1 MRGRRAFAKVIPAC
15 RISSRLGESA
25 GNAEYPEI
33 QTRKGSDAGVGLD
46 EAVEFREMVDGD
58 WGDRGSEGRWALV
71 WGWRNSDLSGG
82 GRSHCA
88 A

>member
-1 MRGRRAFAKVIPAC
+1 MRGRRTFAKAIPAC
-15 RISSRLGESA
+15 RISSRLWEFA
-25 GNAEYPEI
+25 DNAEYSEI

-58 WGDRGSEGRWALV
+58 WGDRGSGGRWALV

-82 GRSHCA
+82 DRSHFA